1 MSKSP
6 EMAIDTL
13 DMGDMCQLTLTNRH
27 LRGGVTKLFPNG
39 VKQKEQIDVLLSG
52 VAGYSVIEISRK
64 WSRIIA
70 FIFGLFVCG
79 VGVLVLGLEVFCG
92 ISILLTGMILVWVSL
107 KLSDIAIFELNVM
120 GNKTPIPIRIQD
132 VGMVREFITKLQN
145 AKIAYEEES
154 K

>member
-1 MSKSP
+1 
-6 EMAIDTL
+6 
-13 DMGDMCQLTLTNRH
+13 
-27 LRGGVTKLFPNG
+27 
-39 VKQKEQIDVLLSG
+39 
-52 VAGYSVIEISRK
+52 
-64 WSRIIA
+64 
-70 FIFGLFVCG
+70 
-79 VGVLVLGLEVFCG
+79 
-92 ISILLTGMILVWVSL
+92 MILVWVSL